1 MKTYSYF
8 QKSLK
13 TAAAFMFV
21 VIISA
26 GCAACSANEDN
37 PSSAPD
43 NVSATADAVWEFSQS
58 HPDGFTID
66 IRTMTEPTEGIA
78 VSYAATQDS
87 HSRNQ
92 LDFVV
97 EHALQHDGY
106 VGGWLNTENGLYYFD
121 SSKLFPED
129 QLEEALQFGKEKA
142 RLQFTS
148 CQLVQTF
155 ISTTINY

>member
-26 GCAACSANEDN
+26 GCASCSANEDN
-37 PSSAPD
+37 PSSSPD
-43 NVSATADAVWEFSQS
+43 NVSAIADAVWEFSQS
-58 HPDGFTID
+58 HPDGFTLD

-87 HSRNQ
+87 HSRDQ

-97 EHALQHDGY
+97 EHSLQHDGY

-121 SSKLFPED
+121 STKLFPED
-129 QLEEALQFGKEKA
+129 QLEEALLFGKENG
-142 RLQFTS
+142 QTS
-148 CQLVQTF
+148 VYIL
-155 ISTTINY
+155 STGTDVYINYD

>member
-1 MKTYSYF
+1 MKTNLHF
-8 QKSLK
+8 QKGLK
-13 TAAAFMFV
+13 TATAFMFV

-43 NVSATADAVWEFSQS
+43 NVSAIADAVWEFSQS
-58 HPDGFTID
+58 HPDGFTLD

-78 VSYAATQDS
+78 VSYAATQNS
-87 HSRNQ
+87 HSRDQ

-121 SSKLFPED
+121 STKLFPED
-129 QLEEALQFGKEKA
+129 QLEEALQFGKENG
-142 RLQFTS
+142 QTS
-148 CQLVQTF
+148 VYIL
-155 ISTTINY
+155 STGTDVYINYD

>member
-26 GCAACSANEDN
+26 GCASCSANEDN
-37 PSSAPD
+37 PSSSPD
-43 NVSATADAVWEFSQS
+43 NVSAIADAVWEFSQS
-58 HPDGFTID
+58 HPDGFTLD

-78 VSYAATQDS
+78 VSYAATQNS
-87 HSRNQ
+87 HSRDQ

-121 SSKLFPED
+121 STKLFPED
-129 QLEEALQFGKEKA
+129 QLEEALLFGKENG
-142 RLQFTS
+142 QTS
-148 CQLVQTF
+148 VYIL
-155 ISTTINY
+155 STGTDVYINYD

>member
-1 MKTYSYF
+1 
-8 QKSLK
+8 
-13 TAAAFMFV
+13 
-21 VIISA
+21 
-26 GCAACSANEDN
+26 
-37 PSSAPD
+37 
-43 NVSATADAVWEFSQS
+43 
-58 HPDGFTID
+58 
-66 IRTMTEPTEGIA
+66 MTEPTEGIA

>member
-1 MKTYSYF
+1 MKNYSYF
-8 QKSLK
+8 QNSLK
-13 TAAAFMFV
+13 AVAAFLFV

-43 NVSATADAVWEFSQS
+43 NVSAIADAVWEFSQS
-58 HPDGFTID
+58 HPDGFTLD

-78 VSYAATQDS
+78 VSYAATQNS
-87 HSRNQ
+87 HSRDQ

-106 VGGWLNTENGLYYFD
+106 VGGWLNTENDLYYFD
-121 SSKLFPED
+121 STKLFPED
-129 QLEEALQFGKEKA
+129 QLEEALQFGKENG
-142 RLQFTS
+142 QTS
-148 CQLVQTF
+148 VYIL
-155 ISTTINY
+155 STGTDVYINYE